1 MILQHKD
8 SYLQI
13 DSYFFMKSCD
23 IFVWKVLFLTYMI
36 FLFFCTEMAF
46 HSKGS
51 LAGILNSLHL
61 MLLTH
66 MMKCLLLGVD
76 QTRYKE
82 IFEIHNFQLF
92 AFVVWTSAKYS
103 NRFEYGLQ
111 MKLNDMRDYENISQ
125 INPNLPWD
133 FYLNIAIA
141 TYLCFY
147 AKSRALVIS
156 GKTHWMIYISNFD
169 PTYSSNR
176 NEAWNNVGLLQFFN
190 IFWIFQFCSYNV
202 NILINQFTLQFDI
215 LRSWK
220 LNKKII
226 NFYEWTYIPG

>member
-1 MILQHKD
+1 
-8 SYLQI
+8 
-13 DSYFFMKSCD
+13 
-23 IFVWKVLFLTYMI
+23 MI

-111 MKLNDMRDYENISQ
+111 MKLNDMRHSVLRKYF
-125 INPNLPWD
+125 PNKSKSSLRFLFEYSDSYLPLLLCKVKNTCYQWQNS
-133 FYLNIAIA
+133 LNDL
-141 TYLCFY
+141 YF
-147 AKSRALVIS
+147 
-156 GKTHWMIYISNFD
+156 
-169 PTYSSNR
+169 
-176 NEAWNNVGLLQFFN
+176 
-190 IFWIFQFCSYNV
+190 
-202 NILINQFTLQFDI
+202 
-215 LRSWK
+215 
-220 LNKKII
+220 
-226 NFYEWTYIPG
+226 